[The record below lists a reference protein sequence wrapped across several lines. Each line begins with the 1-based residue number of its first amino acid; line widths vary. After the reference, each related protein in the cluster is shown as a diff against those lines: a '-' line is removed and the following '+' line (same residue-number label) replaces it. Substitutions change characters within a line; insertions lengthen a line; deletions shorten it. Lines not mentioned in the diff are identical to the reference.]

1 MRGLPLN
8 LNGIRL
14 KATFSQRET
23 DDAFSLF
30 SAVTDFRSYFQRRV
44 PSRKTNPPFSRRRF
58 WPMHYAHLNFVS
70 PMRRRR
76 TAFVRNSA
84 RDVFRRNEPR
94 GAPFCAFRRVSFGK
108 WKPRI
113 RVLVDIST
121 SRDFRLH
128 LVLHAVVVN
137 YDRNVSRLEK
147 FKEVIF

>member
-1 MRGLPLN
+1 MRGSPLN

-14 KATFSQRET
+14 KVTFSQRKT
-23 DDAFSLF
+23 AGDAFSLF

-44 PSRKTNPPFSRRRF
+44 PSPKTNLSFSRRRF

-76 TAFVRNSA
+76 TAFARSSA

-113 RVLVDIST
+113 RVLVGIST

-128 LVLHAVVVN
+128 LVLLVVVVN
-137 YDRNVSRLEK
+137 YDRNVSK
-147 FKEVIF
+147 T